1 MRRRAGN
8 AEAAMTFLEHLDELR
23 TRLIRILIALTVGVV
38 IAFPFRKHLYNLL
51 MLPQSMRVQVLLADA
66 LEWAGDRGMRNTLT
80 AFSEIWLRATATDD
94 TPFIPNF
101 RDPMGPFTAL
111 FKLVLMAGFLLAA
124 PVILYQV
131 WCFVVPAL
139 KSTERRIAIRLSGFL
154 SGFFILGVLFSFFV
168 ASPIFLEVSANLWRS
183 SEVFLQ
189 PENLWTYNDYISFL
203 MHLMLAFGVAFELP
217 LVMAFLAR
225 LDIVRA
231 STYREKRRVAFFV
244 LIVASALLTP
254 GDIVPMLL
262 MAVPLLGLYEFGIVL
277 AVLASR
283 HLPPLPPPLPPN
295 DDELEALPNE

>member
-1 MRRRAGN
+1 MLRRAGDPD
-8 AEAAMTFLEHLDELR
+8 AAMPFLEHLDELR
-23 TRLIRILIALTVGVV
+23 TRLIRALLALAVGVV
-38 IAFPFRKHLYNLL
+38 VAFPFRKHLYNLL
-51 MLPQSMRVQVLLADA
+51 MLPQSMRVQNLLADG
-66 LEWAGDRGMRNTLT
+66 LEWLGDRGARTTLT
-80 AFSEIWLRATATDD
+80 AFTEVWLRATATDD

-139 KSTERRIAIRLSGFL
+139 KTTERRIAVRLSGFL
-154 SGFFILGVLFSFFV
+154 SGFFLLGVLFSFLV
-168 ASPIFLEVSANLWRS
+168 AAPIFLEVSANLWQGS
-183 SEVFLQ
+183 GIGLAPQ
-189 PENLWTYNDYISFL
+189 NLWTYNDYISFL

-225 LDIVRA
+225 MDIVRP

-262 MAVPLLGLYEFGIVL
+262 MAIPLLGLYELGIVL

-283 HLPPLPPPLPPN
+283 HLPPLPPS

>member
-1 MRRRAGN
+1 VLRRASN
-8 AEAAMTFLEHLDELR
+8 PDAAMPFLEHLDELR
-23 TRLIRILIALTVGVV
+23 TRLIRALVALAVGVV
-38 IAFPFRKHLYNLL
+38 IAFPLRKQLFNVL
-51 MLPQSMRVQVLLADA
+51 MLPRSLRVQNLVADG
-66 LEWAGDRGMRNTLT
+66 LEWVGDRGMRNTLT
-80 AFSEIWLRATATDD
+80 AFTEVWLRATTTDD
-94 TPFIPNF
+94 TPFRPNF

-111 FKLVLMAGFLLAA
+111 FKLVLMAGFLIAA

-139 KSTERRIAIRLSGFL
+139 KHTERRIAVRLSGL
-154 SGFFILGVLFSFFV
+154 LAGFFMLGVLFSFFV
-168 ASPIFLEVSANLWRS
+168 ASPIFLEVSANLWRGAGITD
-183 SEVFLQ
+183 Q

-225 LDIVRA
+225 VDIVRA

-262 MAVPLLGLYEFGIVL
+262 MAIPLLGLYEFGIVL
-277 AVLASR
+277 ATLAAR
-283 HLPPLPPPLPPN
+283 RLPPLPPS
-295 DDELEALPNE
+295 DDEMEALPNE